1 MFADNRTL
9 EVTMKN
15 LLIKHKQIY
24 YLLMIIACC
33 SFTATSI
40 GITTNCMGL
49 FVKPISESLNLGL
62 GSITL
67 YITIMSLCSAF
78 FAPVLS
84 VLLTK
89 YDIRLI
95 MSLGIILNATTLFL
109 FSQFNNISLFYLF
122 AVFLGVGNCCFSLI
136 PVTLLIG
143 NWFQKKHGFVSGIC
157 LSFSGVAGAIF
168 NPLINYLINQLGWQ
182 SAFMICALFIIIIA
196 LPFSIFVIRLH
207 PRQVGLT
214 PYGANSDFIKNDVAI
229 KNSTKTHLNPSYIL
243 IIFYAVI
250 VSFTI
255 SFNSNMASFAA
266 NIPLSSQLGA
276 SMISSAM
283 ISNVISKVILGC
295 ICDRWNAKVA
305 NFIMIFISLCGFIGI
320 MLIKA
325 NDTWLAIFYAFL
337 YGFAFASNAAGIPL
351 LIKEIVPAENYTK
364 FYSLTTV
371 FTSSSYAIG
380 VSLIGFSYDIFQSY
394 QPILSILIILCIF
407 NLFILIILSKQ
418 KTRRIS
424 YQNN

>member
-1 MFADNRTL
+1 MFADNRAL
-9 EVTMKN
+9 EETMNK
-15 LLIKHKQIY
+15 LLSKHKKIY

-40 GITTNCMGL
+40 GITINCMGL
-49 FVKPISESLNLGL
+49 YVKPLSESLHLGL

-84 VLLTK
+84 ILLRK
-89 YDIRLI
+89 YDIRFI

-109 FSQFNNISLFYLF
+109 FSQFNSIYLFYLF
-122 AVFLGVGNCCFSLI
+122 SILLGIGNCCFSLI

-143 NWFQKKHGFVSGIC
+143 NWFKKKHGLVSGIC

-168 NPLINYLINQLGWQ
+168 NPIINYFINQLGWQ
-182 SAFMICALFIIIIA
+182 SAFMICAFLIIIVS

-214 PYGANSDFIKNDVAI
+214 PYGANSYFIKTETI
-229 KNSTKTHLNPSYIL
+229 TKSSTKTSMNISFIL
-243 IIFYAVI
+243 IIIYAVI

-255 SFNSNMASFAA
+255 SFNSNMASFATSV
-266 NIPLSSQLGA
+266 PLSSQLGA
-276 SMISSAM
+276 SMISAAM

-295 ICDRWNAKVA
+295 ICDRWNAKTA

-320 MLIKA
+320 MFIRT
-325 NDTWLAIFYAFL
+325 NDTYLAIFYAFL

-351 LIKEIVPAENYTK
+351 LIKEIVPEDNYTK

-380 VSLIGFSYDIFQSY
+380 VSMIGFSYDIFLSY
-394 QPILSILIILCIF
+394 QPILFILIILCIL

-418 KTRRIS
+418 KERSIS
-424 YQNN
+424 YQN

>member
-1 MFADNRTL
+1 
-9 EVTMKN
+9 MKN
-15 LLIKHKQIY
+15 LLNKHKQIY

-49 FVKPISESLNLGL
+49 YVKPISESLHLGL

-84 VLLTK
+84 ILLTK
-89 YDIRLI
+89 FDIRFI
-95 MSLGIILNATTLFL
+95 MSIGIILNATSLFL
-109 FSQFNNISLFYLF
+109 FSQFNSIYLFYLF
-122 AVFLGVGNCCFSLI
+122 AIFLGIGNCCFSLI

-143 NWFQKKHGFVSGIC
+143 NWFKQKHGLVSGIC

-168 NPLINYLINQLGWQ
+168 NPMINHFINQLGWQ
-182 SAFMICALFIIIIA
+182 SAFILCALLIIIIS

-207 PRQVGLT
+207 PRQVGLI
-214 PYGANSDFIKNDVAI
+214 PYGASSYFIKTNTTI
-229 KNSTKTHLNPSYIL
+229 KKSTNTSLNITFIL
-243 IIFYAVI
+243 VIIYAVI

-255 SFNSNMASFAA
+255 SFNSNMASFAVSV
-266 NIPLSSQLGA
+266 PLSSQLGA
-276 SMISSAM
+276 SMISAAM

-320 MLIKA
+320 LFIQTT
-325 NDTWLAIFYAFL
+325 DTWLAIFYAFL

-380 VSLIGFSYDIFQSY
+380 VSMIGFSYDIFHSY
-394 QPILSILIILCIF
+394 QPILFVLIILCIL
-407 NLFILIILSKQ
+407 NLLTLIILSNQ
-418 KTRRIS
+418 KKRRIS
-424 YQNN
+424 YQND